1 MQYVVDIDKGKLS
14 VGVID
19 QETIEDELDFFEVES
34 IKRLQE
40 VDCNRLF
47 FESIASAEKFIE
59 QHLASMKLLGESFFK
74 VHCTSKITLTMKR
87 RYLALILS
95 GKKKCT
101 YRTHNRFNL
110 KVGDVTYF
118 NDQYNFLRVKIKK
131 ISQETLN
138 DGRSYYRY
146 DFEMI

>member
-1 MQYVVDIDKGKLS
+1 MQYVVDIDKRKLS

-19 QETIEDELDFFEVES
+19 QETIEDELDFFEVDS
-34 IKRLQE
+34 IKKLQE

-47 FESIASAEKFIE
+47 FDTIENAEIFIN
-59 QHLASMKLLGESFFK
+59 QHILNMRSLSDEVFK
-74 VHCTSKITLTMKR
+74 PKCNSKITLTMKR

-146 DFEMI
+146 DFDVA